1 VKDDQY
7 VVFNR
12 TRDNCLADDVK
23 PARSIFTRMKGLIGR
38 SSQEFIAG
46 QALWLI
52 PSDGIHTIG
61 MRFPIDAVYLDCNGR
76 VLKLYREL
84 APFRVAAIK
93 LKARSVLELPPGTL
107 ARTHTEVGDL
117 LEFRPK

>member
-1 VKDDQY
+1 
-7 VVFNR
+7 
-12 TRDNCLADDVK
+12 
-23 PARSIFTRMKGLIGR
+23 MKGLIGR
-38 SSQEFIAG
+38 SGVEFVPG
-46 QALWLI
+46 QALWLV

-61 MRFPIDAVYLDCNGR
+61 MRFPIDAVYLDSNGR

-93 LKARSVLELPPGTL
+93 LKARSVLELPSGTL
-107 ARTHTEVGDL
+107 AQTHTEVGDI

>member
-1 VKDDQY
+1 VQEKHY

-12 TRDNCLADDVK
+12 TRDTCLADEAESVS
-23 PARSIFTRMKGLIGR
+23 SIFKRMKGLIGR
-38 SSQEFIAG
+38 SEAEFVRG
-46 QALWLI
+46 QALWLV

-61 MRFPIDAVYLDCNGR
+61 MRFPIDAVYLDSKGR

-84 APFRVAAIK
+84 KPFRVAAIK
-93 LKARSVLELPPGTL
+93 LNARSVLELPPGTL
-107 ARTHTEVGDL
+107 AQTHTEVGDI